1 MVRAGKGKEELFE
14 SLSSLNKVNRRYL
27 SGGENVSIHA
37 TLNRGG
43 VSAWELT
50 SPVDGKEKSLG
61 SGSSLSSLIKKLS
74 NMQAEETL
82 NTAKTT
88 VLALKETEIETSIDE
103 KVTVTWYEFTP
114 GIPYTLENGV
124 PTFETIERKVS
135 KSDLK
140 VLEETRLAF
149 FQKEQIYAITKES
162 AKAVGSLFRASKLLD
177 SEIDPFIAGL
187 FLASSLKKH
196 HDVSFLVSENGSET
210 VKPILNIVGKG
221 YCLIDQEAFI
231 RKVLME
237 LSTVSPYDV
246 TDWKMTESNTV
257 VYVVFPML
265 LSGRLG
271 ATIEVGNGYAT
282 PAKLTGTC
290 RFKEATMTLF
300 TKSVKH
306 DIRYTEKGIENLMD
320 GVTEQ
325 FHDFVFSYEETS
337 ETIVDVEKI
346 LKKVKSF
353 MGKKREALFDE
364 ISSCHR
370 PLEGAITELMEICFS
385 SDVKERQR
393 EALDKVFTETWNSYR

>member
-1 MVRAGKGKEELFE
+1 MVKAGKGKEELFE
-14 SLSSLNKVNRRYL
+14 SLSSLGKVNRRYL
-27 SGGENVSIHA
+27 SSGEDVSIHA
-37 TLNRGG
+37 TLNRGE
-43 VSAWELT
+43 VSAWELM

-61 SGSSLSSLIKKLS
+61 SGSSLSSLIRKLS
-74 NMQAEETL
+74 NMQTEETL
-82 NTAKTT
+82 NVAKTT
-88 VLALKETEIETSIDE
+88 VLALKKTETETSIDG

-149 FQKEQIYAITKES
+149 FQEDCIYAITKES
-162 AKAVGSLFRASKLLD
+162 AKAVGSLFQASKLLD
-177 SEIDPFIAGL
+177 SEIDPFVAGL

-196 HDVSFLVSENGSET
+196 RDVSFLVSEGNET

-231 RKVLME
+231 RKVLMK
-237 LSTVSPYDV
+237 LSTVGPYDV

-257 VYVVFPML
+257 VHVVFPML

-290 RFKEATMTLF
+290 RFKEATMILF

-320 GVTEQ
+320 GVAEQ

-346 LKKVKSF
+346 LKKVKPF

-370 PLEGAITELMEICFS
+370 PLEEAITELMEICFS